1 MAISKEGLR
10 ALYSAYERQ
19 AEEDEKLIQRLRT
32 AASKDAPEG
41 FLSPQKLEGRKSVSI
56 PYRSL
61 GMNPQVLVAAYAR
74 LGITGAIDHDNKVMT
89 FSPADLKRLVAH
101 LGKRRHRFDDSR
113 QGIPFQQLVRSSTAK
128 DKARAKEVKSAI
140 FYGRKGN
147 ILYFQVSGHA
157 RPHYRVQIR
166 LEEWDRAASSAGPT
180 LQAIQQVLRGRVSIE
195 CPCGRHQY
203 WYRYLAS
210 IGNYAIDPRERDY
223 PKIRNPALT
232 GCCCKHVLKVL
243 QVLKSTRVTFLLARE
258 LDRERARP
266 GFLTSRK
273 SVLSAQSLQLAE
285 GKRMTRAAMQAFRQ
299 YEKEVREL
307 GRGQRTRRAASVKT
321 TAQTAVSP
329 ELIRS
334 LGDLLAM
341 FRSLDMNTQE
351 ALERF
356 AAKHKLSRET
366 VDALI
371 KENRL

>member
-19 AEEDEKLIQRLRT
+19 AEEDEKLIERLRT
-32 AASKDAPEG
+32 AASKDTPES
-41 FLSPQKLEGRKSVSI
+41 FLSPQKLEGRQGVSI

-61 GMNPQVLVAAYAR
+61 GMNPQTLVAAYAR
-74 LGITGAIDHDNKVMT
+74 LGIVGVLDHDNKVMT
-89 FSPADLKRLVAH
+89 FSPADLKQLVAH

-113 QGIPFQQLVRSSTAK
+113 QGIPFHQLLRSSTAK
-128 DKARAKEVKSAI
+128 DKERAKEVRSAI

-147 ILYFQVSGHA
+147 VLYFQVSGHA

-166 LEEWDRAASSAGPT
+166 LEEWDRAVSSAGPT

-210 IGNYAIDPRERDY
+210 IGNYAIEPKERDF
-223 PKIRNPALT
+223 PKIRNPALE

-243 QVLKSTRVTFLLARE
+243 QVIRGSRVTFLLARE

-273 SVLSAQSLQLAE
+273 NVLPAQSLHLAE
-285 GKRMTRAAMQAFRQ
+285 GKRMTRAAMKAFRQ

-307 GRGQRTRRAASVKT
+307 GKEQKPRKAASGK
-321 TAQTAVSP
+321 AAAHPAVGP
-329 ELIRS
+329 ELLHS
-334 LGDLLAM
+334 LGDLLTM
-341 FRSLDMNTQE
+341 FRSLGMNYQE
-351 ALERF
+351 ALDRF
-356 AAKHKLSRET
+356 AAKHKLSREA

-371 KENRL
+371 RENRL